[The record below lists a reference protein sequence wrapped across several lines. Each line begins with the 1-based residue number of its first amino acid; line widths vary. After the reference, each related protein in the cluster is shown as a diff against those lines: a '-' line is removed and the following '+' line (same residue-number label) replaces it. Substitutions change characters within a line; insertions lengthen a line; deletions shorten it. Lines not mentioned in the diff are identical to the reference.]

1 MDYNTNL
8 SIPKL
13 SYNSGT
19 MKIGTSVGN
28 LGFGGLIAEF
38 KIYKRSLTLYE
49 IKCLYDKCDK
59 VRCK

>member
-1 MDYNTNL
+1 
-8 SIPKL
+8 
-13 SYNSGT
+13 